1 MRPGIENLSAPGVR
15 NRVKYAENIGKSL
28 TRHYTASMTDTN
40 ELLQL
45 ALKIA
50 RQAGDLLV
58 NRPASWD
65 LTVKSTAIDIA
76 TQMDLASEKLI
87 VESILSARPD
97 DGIIGEEGASRPSK
111 SGVTWVIDP
120 VDGTVNYFY
129 GLPGWAVSIAAKDE
143 NGTLVGVVHS
153 PTVNSTWH
161 AIKDGGAFLNDV
173 KIACNNPVEL
183 NRALLSSGF
192 AYDVRDRVEQLK
204 IVNVLLPQIR
214 DLRRIGSAAADI
226 CHVATGLVDGYF
238 ETGLHEWDLAA
249 AELVAREAGAV
260 VSTRPWHGLNL
271 TVAAGPHLFEALNA
285 QIPE

>member
-1 MRPGIENLSAPGVR
+1 MTPETSRL
-15 NRVKYAENIGKSL
+15 
-28 TRHYTASMTDTN
+28 AS
-40 ELLQL
+40 ELLPLARTVAQAAGQL
-45 ALKIA
+45 LM
-50 RQAGDLLV
+50 Q
-58 NRPASWD
+58 RPAHFD
-65 LTVKSTAIDIA
+65 LTEKSVAIDFA
-76 TQMDLASEKLI
+76 TQMDEKAEAMI
-87 VESILSARPD
+87 VEGILAARPD
-97 DGIIGEEGASRPSK
+97 DGIIGEEGASRESK

-161 AIKDGGAFLNDV
+161 ASKGGGAFLNNV

-192 AYDVRDRVEQLK
+192 AYDVKNRIEQLK

-226 CHVATGLVDGYF
+226 CHVATGMVDGYF
-238 ETGLHEWDLAA
+238 ETGLYEWDLAA
-249 AELVAREAGAV
+249 AELIAREAGATV
-260 VSTRPWHGLNL
+260 TTRPWHGLNL

>member
-1 MRPGIENLSAPGVR
+1 MYAQLLSLAQKVGAEAGALLLDRP
-15 NRVKYAENIGKSL
+15 
-28 TRHYTASMTDTN
+28 
-40 ELLQL
+40 L
-45 ALKIA
+45 AFE
-50 RQAGDLLV
+50 V
-58 NRPASWD
+58 ES
-65 LTVKSTAIDIA
+65 KSTAIDIA
-76 TQMDLASEKLI
+76 TQMDVRAEKFIVQSLLA
-87 VESILSARPD
+87 ARPD

-111 SGVTWVIDP
+111 SGVTWVLDP

-129 GLPGWAVSIAAKDE
+129 GLPGWSVSIAAKDE

-161 AIKDGGAFLNDV
+161 ATKGGGAFLNDV

-204 IVNVLLPQIR
+204 IVNALLPQIR

-249 AELVAREAGAV
+249 AELIAREAGAT
-260 VSTRPWHGLNL
+260 VSTRPWHGLDL
-271 TVAAGPHLFEALNA
+271 TVAAGPHLFAALNA

>member
-1 MRPGIENLSAPGVR
+1 
-15 NRVKYAENIGKSL
+15 
-28 TRHYTASMTDTN
+28 MTIANDIT
-40 ELLQL
+40 ELLRL
-45 ALKIA
+45 ALTVAKN
-50 RQAGDLLV
+50 AGDLLV
-58 NRPASWD
+58 DRPASWD

-87 VESILSARPD
+87 VESILEARPD
-97 DGIIGEEGASRPSK
+97 DGIIGEEGSSRPSK

-153 PTVNSTWH
+153 PTVHSTWH
-161 AIKDGGAFLNDV
+161 ATKGGGAFLNDV
-173 KIACNNPVEL
+173 KIACNDPVEL
-183 NRALLSSGF
+183 NRALFSTGF
-192 AYDVRDRVEQLK
+192 AYDVKDRIEQLK
-204 IVNVLLPQIR
+204 IVNVLIPQIR

-249 AELVAREAGAV
+249 AELIAREAGAV
-260 VSTRPWHGLNL
+260 VSTRAWHGLNL
-271 TVAAGPHLFEALNA
+271 TLAAGPHLYERLKANV
-285 QIPE
+285 PD